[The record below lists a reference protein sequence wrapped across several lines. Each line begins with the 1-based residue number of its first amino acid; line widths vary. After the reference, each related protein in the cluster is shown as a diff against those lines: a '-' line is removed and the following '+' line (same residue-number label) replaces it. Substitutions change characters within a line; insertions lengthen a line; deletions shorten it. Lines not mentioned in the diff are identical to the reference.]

1 MTDVIILI
9 RHARLPLPDVPP
21 PFPVVLAA
29 VERERRREQQ
39 LQPVA
44 DGAGEELRVDVEGE
58 RGVAVLRVR
67 GQPGDA
73 VVLLRVDG
81 GEGEGVGEEVR
92 VAHCC
97 CLFFWGGGGFGGF
110 GSEVE
115 CEIIIEVGVVVEV
128 VWRSGLDGAK
138 TILRSWQLN
147 LLHLKAQ
154 PRQEICFKSTSPN
167 IRFTV
172 QPRTLST
179 ASVRITISIQ
189 HK

>member
-44 DGAGEELRVDVEGE
+44 DGAGEELRVDVQGE

-67 GQPGDA
+67 GEPGDA

-92 VAHCC
+92 VAHGFGGGCF
-97 CLFFWGGGGFGGF
+97 LAVWGFWVWAWFGGGG
-110 GSEVE
+110 VE
-115 CEIIIEVGVVVEV
+115 CEIIIEVVVVVVEV
-128 VWRSGLDGAK
+128 VWRPRSGLDGAK
-138 TILRSWQLN
+138 TIYSQVLAVEAAPQGSTMFVSN
-147 LLHLKAQ
+147 LL
-154 PRQEICFKSTSPN
+154 R
-167 IRFTV
+167 
-172 QPRTLST
+172 
-179 ASVRITISIQ
+179 
-189 HK
+189 